1 MNLSINEKRTIFQI
15 LVLIMKADDVIRPE
29 EMDFLDGVFNDFHM
43 SIDEFDHMEE
53 IEIDYLRKELSL
65 FSDETRNYA
74 KQLFIEMS
82 QCDGFVD
89 PREALLIENLL
100 LK

>member
-29 EMDFLDGVFNDFHM
+29 EIEFLDGVFNDFHL

-53 IEIDYLRKELSL
+53 IEIDYLKKEFSL
-65 FSDETRNYA
+65 FSDETKDYA
-74 KQLFIEMS
+74 KRLFIEMS
-82 QCDGFVD
+82 KCDGFVD
-89 PREALLIENLL
+89 PRETLLIENLF
-100 LK
+100 

>member
-15 LVLIMKADDVIRPE
+15 LVLIMKADDVIKPE
-29 EMDFLDGVFNDFHM
+29 EMTFLDGIFKEFHL

-53 IEIDYLRKELSL
+53 MEIDYLRKDFSF
-65 FSDETRNYA
+65 FSDETKDYA

-82 QCDGFVD
+82 KCDGFVD
-89 PREALLIENLL
+89 PRETLLIENFF
-100 LK
+100 

>member
-43 SIDEFDHMEE
+43 SIDE
-53 IEIDYLRKELSL
+53 L
-65 FSDETRNYA
+65 
-74 KQLFIEMS
+74 
-82 QCDGFVD
+82 
-89 PREALLIENLL
+89 
-100 LK
+100 